1 MSSKNIN
8 EEEYKLTGS
17 LGKAVYWSI
26 AAEVI
31 FAALVILFFIFK
43 NDFWWMLLIGFGIYT
58 AIFIY
63 IITVFIKS

>member
-26 AAEVI
+26 AAEDI
-31 FAALVILFFIFK
+31 FAALVIL
-43 NDFWWMLLIGFGIYT
+43 
-58 AIFIY
+58 
-63 IITVFIKS
+63 